1 MDTTSWDLMRKAC
14 PTRQVLGRV
23 ADKWTM
29 LVVLALEESGTM
41 RFSQLRRQVEGVTQ
55 KMLTQ
60 TVRGLER
67 DGMLT
72 RTVTPTVPVTVSYAL
87 TDLGHRLSAAVAVVR
102 QWSYD
107 NIDQIERARADY
119 DTRNSEAAAP

>member
-1 MDTTSWDLMRKAC
+1 MLEAC
-14 PTRQVLGRV
+14 PTRQVLDRV

-29 LVVLALEESGTM
+29 LVVLALEGAGTL
-41 RFSQLRRQVEGVTQ
+41 RFSQLRRQVQGVSQ

-60 TVRGLER
+60 TLRGLER

-87 TDLGHRLSAAVAVVR
+87 TDLGCRLGAAVAGIR

-107 NIDQIERARADY
+107 NIDHIETARAHY
-119 DTRNSEAAAP
+119 DNRDRAPATSSATSS